1 MANSNVS
8 IKGGVDRTHSD
19 GYIKILAAPTRSGK
33 GVSIVFQQ
41 IIEQMEKP
49 GYNKEEP
56 VVLWKGKNIP
66 EVF

>member
-1 MANSNVS
+1 MAKSNVS

-19 GYIKILAAPTRSGK
+19 GYIKILAAPTQSGK
-33 GVSIVFQQ
+33 GASIVLQQ

-49 GYNKEEP
+49 
-56 VVLWKGKNIP
+56 VVIWKGKNIP